1 MNLNLSMQGKVAV
14 VTGGG
19 GGIGSAICRRLAE
32 VGASVVL
39 TYSRDAEK
47 AEAVASS
54 LAGEGHLAARAP
66 VDDSAALA
74 GLARLVEDRFGRL
87 DLLVNNAGVT
97 QPVAHADLDAL
108 DDELIDRIFRVNWRG
123 AFACIRALRPLLAA
137 GEGGVVVNISSVAGV
152 TGLGSNVAYCASK
165 AALDSLTRS
174 LGRALAPSIRV
185 VSVSPGW
192 VWGEY
197 AARMPQDILA
207 EQMART
213 PLHRFATP
221 AEVAEAVLA
230 AAALLTMTTGSILA
244 VDGGR
249 PLGQ

>member
-1 MNLNLSMQGKVAV
+1 MNLSLSMQGKVAV

-47 AEAVASS
+47 SEAVANS
-54 LAGEGHLAARAP
+54 LAGAGHLAVRAP

-230 AAALLTMTTGSILA
+230 AATLLTMTTGSILA

>member
-1 MNLNLSMQGKVAV
+1 MNLGAAMQGKVAV

-32 VGASVVL
+32 VGSQVVL
-39 TYSRDAEK
+39 TYSRSAEQ
-47 AEAVASS
+47 AEATAAS
-54 LAGEGHLAARAP
+54 LAGAGHLAVCAP
-66 VDDSAALA
+66 VDDSAALSE
-74 GLARLVEDRFGRL
+74 LAELVATRYGRL
-87 DLLVNNAGVT
+87 HLLVNNAGVT

-123 AFACIRALRPLLAA
+123 AFACVRALRPLLEADD
-137 GEGGVVVNISSVAGV
+137 GGVVVNISSVAGV

-165 AALDSLTRS
+165 AALDSMTRS
-174 LGRALAPSIRV
+174 LGRALAPKIRV

-197 AARMPQDILA
+197 AARMPQEVLA

-221 AEVAEAVLA
+221 AEVADAVLA
-230 AAALLTMTTGSILA
+230 AATLLTMTTGSILA